1 MNPRT
6 VLTLAN
12 GRDSDLLNP
21 NIEDFRDLEWAAE
34 HLAKENRYNG
44 ATPGVCYSVA
54 QHTTECVL
62 SAMAQ
67 TGDTQLAAYLSL
79 HDVHEALLK
88 DDTTP
93 KKRAFAAIAE
103 EKFGVLASQVMAA
116 FDELTDR
123 HDKVIHEAAGLP
135 WPPTPE
141 MARAIKHYDRVL
153 LVTEWRDL
161 MGGYP
166 LPNMEAYADVTP
178 LKRTIVPHNKWQS
191 SQALLCLAWRT
202 YLPALQ
208 STNPAGGKSGTP
220 GDMTYERT

>member
-6 VLTLAN
+6 ILTLAS
-12 GRDSDLLNP
+12 GRNLDLLHP
-21 NIEDFRDLEWAAE
+21 SVDDYRDLSWAAE

-54 QHTTECVL
+54 QHTCECVL

-67 TGDTQLAAYLSL
+67 TGDKTLAAYLSL
-79 HDVHEALLK
+79 HDVHEAVLK

-93 KKRAFAAIAE
+93 KKRTFAALAE
-103 EKFGVLASQVMAA
+103 AKFGVLSAQVMEA
-116 FDELTDR
+116 FDDLTDR
-123 HDKVIHEAAGLP
+123 HDAAIHQAAGLP

-141 MARAIKHYDRVL
+141 MVRAIKRFDRIL

-166 LPNMEAYADVTP
+166 LPNAEAYADVLP
-178 LKRTIVPHNKWQS
+178 LQRKIVPHAKWES
-191 SQALLCLAWRT
+191 SRALLCLAWRQF
-202 YLPALQ
+202 LPALQ
-208 STNPAGGKSGTP
+208 ASEA
-220 GDMTYERT
+220 RA

>member
-12 GRDSDLLNP
+12 GRNIDLLNP
-21 NIEDFRDLEWAAE
+21 QADDYRDMNWAAE

-54 QHTTECVL
+54 QHTCECVVT
-62 SAMAQ
+62 AYAQ
-67 TGDTQLAAYLSL
+67 TGDEILAAYLSL
-79 HDVHEALLK
+79 HDVHEAVLK

-93 KKRAFAAIAE
+93 KKRTFAALAE
-103 EKFGVLASQVMAA
+103 AKFGVLASQVMDA
-116 FDELTDR
+116 FEDLTNR
-123 HDKVIHEAAGLP
+123 HDSAIHQAAGLP

-141 MARAIKHYDRVL
+141 MARAIKHYDRIM

-161 MGGYP
+161 MGGVP
-166 LPNMEAYADVTP
+166 LPNAEAYADVAP
-178 LKRTIVPHNKWQS
+178 LQRKIVPHAKWQS
-191 SQALLCLAWRT
+191 SAALLCLAWRT

-208 STNPAGGKSGTP
+208 VKAAGAST
-220 GDMTYERT
+220 